1 MHFAYLVALL
11 SSGALRAAPSSPDP
25 CTVLKQADVQA
36 FAGGAKIGA
45 AVATTFPA
53 GMGASCQYR
62 WGSGAS
68 PAAGLWTL
76 VVNVGEASK
85 QYPGMDLATLQ
96 EAFAMQTRPD
106 PANASLITGA
116 GEAAVYT
123 SASPREVNMT
133 AYVKG
138 LILQIHLEGP
148 TARMKRD
155 QAIAL
160 LKTAAARL

>member
-1 MHFAYLVALL
+1 MPASLLVALL
-11 SSGALRAAPSSPDP
+11 LSGSPRVSSSPDP

-36 FAGGAKIGA
+36 FAGSAKVGV
-45 AVATTFPA
+45 AVATTLAA

-62 WGSGAS
+62 WGTGAS

-76 VVNVGEASK
+76 VVTVGEASK
-85 QYPGMDLATLQ
+85 QYPGMELATLR

-123 SASPREVNMT
+123 SGSPREVNMT

-148 TARMKRD
+148 TARMKRE

-160 LKTAAARL
+160 LKTASARL

>member
-1 MHFAYLVALL
+1 LN
-11 SSGALRAAPSSPDP
+11 
-25 CTVLKQADVQA
+25 QA

-53 GMGASCQYR
+53 GMGASCQYT
-62 WGSGAS
+62 WGSGVSA
-68 PAAGLWTL
+68 AAGLWTL
-76 VVNVGEASK
+76 IVTVGESAK
-85 QYPGMDLATLQ
+85 QYPGMELATLQ
-96 EAFAMQTRPD
+96 DAFAMQTRPD

-116 GEAAVYT
+116 GEAAVCT
-123 SASPREVNMT
+123 SATPREVNMT

-138 LILQIHLEGP
+138 LILQVHLEGP
-148 TARMKRD
+148 TARMKKD